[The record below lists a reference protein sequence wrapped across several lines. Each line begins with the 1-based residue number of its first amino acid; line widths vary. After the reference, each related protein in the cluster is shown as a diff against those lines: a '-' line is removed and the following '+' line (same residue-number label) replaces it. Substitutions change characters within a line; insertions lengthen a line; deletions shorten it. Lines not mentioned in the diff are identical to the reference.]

1 VAVFFPN
8 QLLERILAE
17 TDIVELVSSYF
28 PLKKSGRNFSALCPF
43 HSEKTPSFLVSRE
56 KQIFKCFGC
65 GKAGNA
71 FHFLMQKEGMPFQEA
86 VATLAQKAN
95 IPLPERRAAPK
106 EDASREEMYSAVSFA
121 VSYFQEQLKKPAGE
135 QAQSYLRQRGVT
147 EKSIEKFCLGYAL
160 EAWDSLLS
168 WASRKFNPSFLERLG
183 LIVPREG
190 SSGHYDRFRNRIM
203 FPIFDP
209 RGRAIGFSGR
219 ILPGREPEDS
229 TAPKYMNSPESPL
242 FNKSEVLYGLNFSR
256 ANIAKENKAI
266 VCEGH
271 MDLVS
276 IDQAG
281 FGNAVA
287 AQGTAFTL
295 TQARLLKRYCSEV
308 VFAFDSD
315 TAGQEATLRSFEPL
329 MEAELDVRVAVV
341 PSGYDPDLLIR
352 EKGAE
357 AFGKLVSEAVEL
369 VDFQYEVL
377 SRKNDVGTLA
387 GRRAIASQM
396 LLSAHKSPSEIVRNA
411 WLQKIS
417 KALSIPEVTL
427 RAEMRRV
434 RGSYRPFAPGRSE
447 EKDKVRE
454 NFAVIEAQKDLVGYM
469 LDFEKVR
476 ELVAESLKSED
487 FSDPVCKRV
496 ADRILSAHRGGGR
509 VKAEILLKELED
521 APEADLVGRFVLDPM
536 KSEKAME
543 ATQGLIQRLL
553 KEKQLQKQK
562 EIQATIAR
570 PGEKGAD
577 RASLLAEFQELC
589 KAQKSV
595 HVKTKR
601 Y

>member
-1 VAVFFPN
+1 MAVFFPN

-17 TDIVELVSSYF
+17 TDLVELVSSYF

-65 GKAGNA
+65 GKGGNA
-71 FHFLMQKEGMPFQEA
+71 FHFLMMKEGMPFHEA

-95 IPLPERRAAPK
+95 IPLPERKVTPK
-106 EDASREEMYSAVSFA
+106 EEVAREEMYGAMSFA
-121 VSYFQEQLKKPAGE
+121 VAYFQEQLKKPSGE
-135 QAQSYLRQRGVT
+135 AAQAYLRQRGIA
-147 EKSIEKFCLGYAL
+147 EKSVEKFSLGFAPG
-160 EAWDSLLS
+160 AWDSLLNR
-168 WASRKFNPSFLERLG
+168 ASRKYTLSLLERLG

-190 SSGHYDRFRNRIM
+190 SPGHYDRFRNRIM

-219 ILPGREPEDS
+219 ILPGGEGEDGS
-229 TAPKYMNSPESPL
+229 APKYMNSPESPL
-242 FNKSEVLYGLNFSR
+242 FNKSEILYGLNFSR

-295 TQARLLKRYCSEV
+295 TQARLLKRYCSDV

-315 TAGQEATLRSFEPL
+315 SAGQEATLRSFEPL

-352 EKGAE
+352 EKGAQ
-357 AFGKLVSEAVEL
+357 AFKNLLDGAVEL

-377 SRKNDVGTLA
+377 KRKHDTATLA

-396 LLSAHKSPSEIVRNA
+396 LLTAHKSPSEIVRNS

-417 KALSIPEVTL
+417 QALGIPEATL
-427 RAEMRRV
+427 RAEMRRIS
-434 RGSYRPFAPGRSE
+434 GSYRPFAAGRSQ
-447 EKDKVRE
+447 EKGQARE
-454 NFAVIEAQKDLVGYM
+454 NFAVMEAQSGLIGYM

-476 ELVAESLKSED
+476 DLAAENLKTED
-487 FSDPVCKRV
+487 FSDPVCRRV
-496 ADRILSAHRGGGR
+496 AERILTIHRRGGK
-509 VKAEILLKELED
+509 VKSEPLLKEVED
-521 APEADLVGRFVLDPM
+521 PGEADLISRFVLDPM
-536 KSEKAME
+536 KSEKAVE
-543 ATQGLIQRLL
+543 AAQGLIQRLL

-562 EIQATIAR
+562 EIQGIIAT
-570 PGEKGAD
+570 PGQKAPD
-577 RASLLAEFQELC
+577 RAALLAEFQELC
-589 KAQKSV
+589 KAQKV
-595 HVKTKR
+595 VRVKTKR